1 MLQEKK
7 WFMGNEVFTY
17 LRYLIGFLIIGAFVS
32 CEESDKNSQGP
43 LFELLAA
50 ESTGVNFEN
59 NLVFNSEFNIYRY
72 RNYYNGGG
80 VALGDV
86 NNDGF
91 LDIFLTSNM
100 SKNRLYL
107 NKGENDLSFL
117 DVTEEAGVG
126 GTHFWSTGV
135 TMADVNADG
144 WLDIYVC
151 NSGNVKG
158 DNKENELFIN
168 NGPNE
173 QGTVTFTERAAEFNL
188 ADLGYSTHA
197 TFFDYDKDGDL
208 DMYLLNNSFRPISTF
223 NLQINERFVRD
234 TVGGDKLFQ
243 NDGGKFKDVSQ
254 EAGIYGSIIG
264 FGMGVTLGDFDNDD
278 WTDIYV
284 SNDFFERDYIYMN
297 NGDGTFR
304 ETLESQTNSISATSM
319 GADAADINNDGLLD
333 IFVTEMLPKDEGRLK
348 TKTTFENW
356 DKYQFNLENDYYH
369 QFTRNTLQFNQ
380 GKKPY
385 SDDIF
390 FSEIGRLSGVEA
402 TDWSWGALVFDMEND
417 GLKDIFV
424 ANGIYKDLTDQD
436 YIQFIAAETTKME
449 MASNNKVN
457 FEKLVDVIPSNP
469 IPNVAY
475 KNMGENKFENLAE
488 ENGLAQP
495 SFSNGSAYGDLDND
509 GDMDLVVNNVNMQSF
524 IYENKAR
531 EYYPENSYLKLSLTG
546 PSQNTQAVGAKITLW
561 VGEET
566 HYQELIPTR
575 GFQSSIDPRPNFGLG
590 EVMEVDSLL
599 VKWPDGK
606 ETFRTEIV
614 TNQILEL
621 SHLEDAKSIKHNK
634 AESKEQQLFS
644 SPLEQYSDLYTHKE
658 NKFVDFD
665 RDPLTN
671 FMVSTQGP
679 KACVGDVNGDGLD
692 DFYVG
697 GAKNFAGA
705 LYIQNTKGNYS
716 MSNTA
721 LFGEDRGAEDV
732 DNIFFDADQDGDLDL
747 YVASGGNE
755 FSNTSVALLDRL
767 YFNDGQGNFVKSPQ
781 NLPSGKF
788 ESTSCVKASDYD
800 GDGDLDLFVGIRMVP
815 TVYGI
820 PSNGYL
826 LENDGKGKFTNVTA
840 EKAPGLL
847 NLGMYTD
854 AIWNDLDG
862 DGDQDLITVGEWM
875 PIHVFANDNG
885 KLVDRTEEAGLGGSN
900 GWWNTIKA
908 GDFDNDGDMDF
919 VVGNHGENSRLRA
932 AEDQPIS
939 MYLNDFDSNGTA
951 EQIICAYNNNAS
963 YPICLKHD
971 LVNQMPHLKKKYLKY
986 ENYKFQAIEDI
997 FTEEELKGSVKLEA
1011 YNLKSSLLIN
1021 HGNGSFELKPLP
1033 GEVQTSPIYAIAV
1046 KDFDSDGFLDI
1057 IAGGNLHGV
1066 KPELGRYD
1074 ASFGSFL
1081 KGTAEGFVPLSASQ
1095 SGFWIEGQIRDL
1107 QLINEEN
1114 LMVLKNNAPLNIL
1127 KINQ

>member
-1 MLQEKK
+1 
-7 WFMGNEVFTY
+7 MGNQGFNPLNHLMVV
-17 LRYLIGFLIIGAFVS
+17 LIMGAFIS
-32 CEESDKNSQGP
+32 CNQKDKDNQGP
-43 LFELLAA
+43 LFELLPA
-50 ESTGVNFEN
+50 EQTGVDFEN
-59 NLVFNSEFNIYRY
+59 NLEFDSEFNIYRY

-100 SKNRLYL
+100 STNRLYL
-107 NKGENDLSFL
+107 NKGKNDLSFY

-135 TMADVNADG
+135 TMADVNGDG

-168 NGPNE
+168 NGLDE
-173 QGTVTFTERAAEFNL
+173 QGMVTFTEKASEYNL

-197 TFFDYDKDGDL
+197 TFFDYDRDGDL

-234 TVGGDKLFQ
+234 TVGGDKLYR
-243 NDGGKFKDVSQ
+243 NDGASFTDVSQ

-356 DKYQFNLENDYYH
+356 NKYQFNLENDYYH
-369 QFTRNTLQFNQ
+369 QFTRNTLQLNQ
-380 GKKPY
+380 GGKPN

-457 FEKLVDVIPSNP
+457 FQKLVDVIPSNP

-475 KNMGENKFENLAE
+475 KNMGGNSFENLAQDH
-488 ENGLAQP
+488 GLAQP

-531 EYYPENSYLKLSLTG
+531 EHHPDNAYLKLDLTG
-546 PSQNTQAVGAKITLW
+546 SSQNTQAVGAKITLW
-561 VGEET
+561 AGEEM

-590 EVMEVDSLL
+590 KATKVDSLL

-606 ETFRTEIV
+606 ETLRTNIAV
-614 TNQILEL
+614 NQLLEL
-621 SHLEDAKSIKHNK
+621 SHTKDAKPSEHNE
-634 AESKEQQLFS
+634 ADGNGQPLLSL
-644 SPLEQYSDLYTHKE
+644 PLEQYSDLYIHKE

-705 LYIQNTKGNYS
+705 LYLQEKPGQYS
-716 MSNTA
+716 KSNAA
-721 LFGEDRGAEDV
+721 LFEKDKGAEDV

-767 YFNDGQGNFVKSPQ
+767 YLNDGRGNFVKSPQ
-781 NLPSGKF
+781 TLPSGKF
-788 ESTSCVKASDYD
+788 ESTSCVRASDYD
-800 GDGDLDLFVGIRMVP
+800 ADGDMDLFVGIRMIP
-815 TVYGI
+815 TIYGI
-820 PSNGYL
+820 PTNGYL
-826 LENDGKGKFTNVTA
+826 LENDGKGSFTNVTE
-840 EKAPGLL
+840 EKAPELL
-847 NLGMYTD
+847 DLGMYTD

-862 DGDQDLITVGEWM
+862 DGDQDLITIGEWM
-875 PIHVFANDNG
+875 PINVFINEHG
-885 KLVDRTEEAGLGGSN
+885 KLVRRTEEAGLQGSN
-900 GWWNTIKA
+900 GWWNTIEA

-932 AEDQPIS
+932 SSEQPLS
-939 MYLNDFDSNGTA
+939 MYLNDFDSNGTV
-951 EQIICAYNNNAS
+951 EQIICGYNNDNS
-963 YPICLKHD
+963 YPIALKHD

-986 ENYKFQAIEDI
+986 ENYKFQGVNDI
-997 FTEEELKGSVKLEA
+997 FTAEELKGSIKLEA
-1011 YNLKSSLLIN
+1011 FNLQSSLLIN
-1021 HGNGSFELKPLP
+1021 QGNGHFELKPLP
-1033 GEVQTSPIYAIAV
+1033 KAMQTSPIYALVV
-1046 KDFDSDGFLDI
+1046 KDFDQDGFLDI
-1057 IAGGNLHGV
+1057 AAGGNLYGV

-1074 ASFGSFL
+1074 ASFGYFL
-1081 KGTAEGFVPLSASQ
+1081 KGTAEGFVPLKADQ
-1095 SGFWIEGQIRDL
+1095 SGLWIQGQIRDL
-1107 QLINEEN
+1107 QLINDQN

-1127 KINQ
+1127 KITQL